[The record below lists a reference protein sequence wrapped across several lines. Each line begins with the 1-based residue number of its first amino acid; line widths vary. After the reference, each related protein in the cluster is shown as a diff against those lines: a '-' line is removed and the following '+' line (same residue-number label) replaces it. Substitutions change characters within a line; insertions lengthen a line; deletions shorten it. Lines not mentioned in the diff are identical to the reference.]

1 MNEEIAADLWNLFK
15 EYLDKKHVEMAAE
28 RYVDMLADY
37 GMSEVQLQDM
47 LGTSKRLDTAI
58 QYYLELDQDEDDD
71 EDEWDE

>member
-47 LGTSKRLDTAI
+47 MGNSKRLDAAI
-58 QYYLELDQDEDDD
+58 QYYLELDQDEDSD
-71 EDEWDE
+71 EDEWDD

>member
-47 LGTSKRLDTAI
+47 MGNSKRLDTAI
-58 QYYLELDQDEDDD
+58 QYYLELDQEEDPDDD
-71 EDEWDE
+71 EWDD

>member
-47 LGTSKRLDTAI
+47 MGNSKRLDTAI

-71 EDEWDE
+71 DEWDE